1 MSEDK
6 FEKLK
11 KIAKEE
17 FGVDIIKGDKPNT
30 FKTVFGL
37 EVKDIEALN
46 IPYTHLAS
54 GDVVEIAK
62 DAEPHNDMLEAV

>member
-17 FGVDIIKGDKPNT
+17 FGVDIIKSDKPDT
-30 FKTVFGL
+30 FKTVFGFDM
-37 EVKDIEALN
+37 KDIEALK
-46 IPYTHLAS
+46 
-54 GDVVEIAK
+54 EK
-62 DAEPHNDMLEAV
+62 

>member
-17 FGVDIIKGDKPNT
+17 FGVDIIKGDKPDT
-30 FKTVFGL
+30 FKTVFGF
-37 EVKDIEALN
+37 EVKD
-46 IPYTHLAS
+46 
-54 GDVVEIAK
+54 VK
-62 DAEPHNDMLEAV
+62 DLKEK

>member
-17 FGVDIIKGDKPNT
+17 FGVDIIKSDKSGT
-30 FKTVFGL
+30 FKTVFGFDVND
-37 EVKDIEALN
+37 VKDLKE
-46 IPYTHLAS
+46 
-54 GDVVEIAK
+54 K
-62 DAEPHNDMLEAV
+62 